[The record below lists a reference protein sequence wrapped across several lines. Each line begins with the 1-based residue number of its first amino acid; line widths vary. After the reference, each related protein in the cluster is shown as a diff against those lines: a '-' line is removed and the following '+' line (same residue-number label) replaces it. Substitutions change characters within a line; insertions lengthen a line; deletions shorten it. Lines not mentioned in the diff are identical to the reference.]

1 MRFRPFE
8 SLSPAQIDSG
18 LKLAVKD
25 GVAAEVMATLTGGAF
40 LVALALGF
48 GATSFQIGLLAAIPT
63 LANLFQLVAIYL
75 LHKYANRKAIAV
87 TCSVFARLPLL
98 LIGFLPL
105 LFPAHIGLV
114 LLISL
119 VFTHYF
125 FGSLSGTSWS
135 SWLKDLVPQEVLGA
149 YFSHRSRIIQI
160 VSVSLSLIVAFA
172 LDYAKAYRPEDINT
186 VYSIMFFL
194 GGAFG
199 IYGIYLIALTP
210 EPKIQPVKQNLLK
223 SFHKP
228 LRDPNF
234 RKLLIFNSC
243 WAFAVNLAAPFF
255 TVYMLKTL
263 QFPLS
268 YVVIFSIINQVSSIL
283 FIRMWGR
290 CSDKYSNKT
299 VLRICAPI
307 YLCCIF
313 AWTFTTFPDQHSL
326 TIPLLVLIHI
336 GSGMALGGITLSLN
350 NIGFKLTPGRQN
362 AAVFLSARSLVIAF
376 FAGIA
381 PIFGGLFADFFSQ
394 HELTWNI
401 EWKGPMGN
409 TIIQTL
415 SLQSWDFFFCTA
427 SFLGLFALYRL
438 TFVKEEGEV
447 ERKVVVRELSM
458 ELGKEMRALST
469 LAGIKAMMFLPFSF
483 FSFARDKEKNQ

>member
-1 MRFRPFE
+1 
-8 SLSPAQIDSG
+8 
-18 LKLAVKD
+18 
-25 GVAAEVMATLTGGAF
+25 MATLTGGTF

-48 GATSFQIGLLAAIPT
+48 GASSFQIGLLAAIPT
-63 LANLFQLVAIYL
+63 LANLFQLLALYL

-87 TCSVFARLPLL
+87 VCSVFARLPLL

-105 LFPAHIGLV
+105 LFPAKTGIL

-125 FGSLSGTSWS
+125 FGALSGTSWS
-135 SWLKDLVPQEVLGA
+135 SWLKDLVPEEILGS

-172 LDYAKAYRPEDINT
+172 LDYVKAYSPGDINT
-186 VYSIMFFL
+186 VYSVMFFL

-199 IYGIYLIALTP
+199 LYGVYLIFLTP
-210 EPKIQPVKQNLLK
+210 EPRIQPVNKNMIKLFRQ
-223 SFHKP
+223 P
-228 LRDPNF
+228 LAEPNF
-234 RKLLIFNSC
+234 RNFLIFNSC

-255 TVYMLKTL
+255 TVYMLKML
-263 QFPLS
+263 KFPLS

-290 CSDKYSNKT
+290 YSDKYSNKT

-313 AWTFTTFPDQHSL
+313 AWTFTTFPDQHAF

-336 GSGMALGGITLSLN
+336 GCGMALGGINLSLN
-350 NIGFKLTPGRQN
+350 NIGFKLAPGKED

-381 PIFGGLFADFFSQ
+381 PIFGGMFADFFSQ
-394 HELTWNI
+394 HELNWNI
-401 EWKGPMGN
+401 EWKGPLGN

-415 SLQSWDFFFCTA
+415 SLQSWDFFFFTA

-447 ERKVVVRELSM
+447 GRRVVVRELSV

-469 LAGIKAMMFLPFSF
+469 LAGLKAIMFLPFSL
-483 FSFARDKEKNQ
+483 FSFARNKQKDQKAYAQE

>member
-8 SLSPAQIDSG
+8 SLSPSQIDSG

-25 GVAAEVMATLTGGAF
+25 GVAAEVMATLTGGTF

-48 GATSFQIGLLAAIPT
+48 GASSFQIGLLAAIPT
-63 LANLFQLVAIYL
+63 LANLFQLIAIYL

-87 TCSVFARLPLL
+87 VCSIFARLPLL

-105 LFPAHIGLV
+105 LFPANVGIV

-135 SWLKDLVPQEVLGA
+135 SWLKDLVPQEILGT

-172 LDYAKAYRPEDINT
+172 LDYAKAYRPDDINT

-199 IYGIYLIALTP
+199 LYGVYLISLTP
-210 EPKIQPVKQNLLK
+210 EPQIHPVKQNLVKL
-223 SFHKP
+223 FRQP
-228 LRDPNF
+228 LSEPNF
-234 RKLLIFNSC
+234 RNFLIFNSC
-243 WAFAVNLAAPFF
+243 WAFAVNLATPFF
-255 TVYMLKTL
+255 TVYMLKML
-263 QFPLS
+263 KFPLS
-268 YVVIFSIINQVSSIL
+268 YVVIFSIVNQVSSIL

-290 CSDKYSNKT
+290 YSDKYSNKT

-313 AWTFTTFPDQHSL
+313 AWTFTTFPEQHAL
-326 TIPLLVLIHI
+326 TIPLLVLINI
-336 GSGMALGGITLSLN
+336 GSGMSLGGINLSLN
-350 NIGFKLTPGRQN
+350 NISFKLTPGKQE

-381 PIFGGLFADFFSQ
+381 PIFGGMFADFFSQ
-394 HELTWNI
+394 HELNWNI

-415 SLQSWDFFFCTA
+415 SLQSWDFFFFTA

-447 ERKVVVRELSM
+447 RRRILVKELST
-458 ELGKEMRALST
+458 ELRALSP
-469 LAGIKAMMFLPFSF
+469 LASLKALMFLPFSF
-483 FSFARDKEKNQ
+483 FTFARSKGKSQ

>member
-8 SLSPAQIDSG
+8 SLSPSQIDSG

-25 GVAAEVMATLTGGAF
+25 GVAAEVMATLTGGTF

-48 GATSFQIGLLAAIPT
+48 GASSFQIGLLAAIPT
-63 LANLFQLVAIYL
+63 LSNLFQLAALYL
-75 LHKYANRKAIAV
+75 LHKYANRKAISV
-87 TCSVFARLPLL
+87 VCSTFARLPLL

-105 LFPAHIGLV
+105 LFPAKAGLV

-125 FGSLSGTSWS
+125 FGALSGTSWS
-135 SWLKDLVPQEVLGA
+135 SWLKDLVPQEILGT
-149 YFSHRSRIIQI
+149 YFSHRSRLIQI
-160 VSVSLSLIVAFA
+160 VSVTLSLVVAFA
-172 LDYAKAYRPEDINT
+172 LDYVKVHRPGEINI
-186 VYSIMFFL
+186 VYSVMFFL

-199 IYGIYLIALTP
+199 LYGVYLISLTP
-210 EPKIQPVKQNLLK
+210 EPRIHPVKQNLIK
-223 SFHKP
+223 QFRRP
-228 LRDPNF
+228 LNEPNF
-234 RKLLIFNSC
+234 RKFLIFNSC

-263 QFPLS
+263 KFPLS
-268 YVVIFSIINQVSSIL
+268 CVVIFSIVNQVSSIL

-290 CSDKYSNKT
+290 YSDKYSNKT

-313 AWTFTTFPDQHSL
+313 AWTFTTFPDQHVL

-336 GSGMALGGITLSLN
+336 GSGMALGGINLSLN
-350 NIGFKLTPGRQN
+350 NISFKLTPGKEE
-362 AAVFLSARSLVIAF
+362 AAVFLSARGLIIAF

-381 PIFGGLFADFFSQ
+381 PIFGGMFADFFSQ
-394 HELTWNI
+394 HELNWNI
-401 EWKGPMGN
+401 EWKGPLGN

-447 ERKVVVRELSM
+447 ERKVLVRELSTV
-458 ELGKEMRALST
+458 LGKEMRALST
-469 LAGIKAMMFLPFSF
+469 LAGLKAMMFLPFSF
-483 FSFARDKEKNQ
+483 FYFARNNGKIQ